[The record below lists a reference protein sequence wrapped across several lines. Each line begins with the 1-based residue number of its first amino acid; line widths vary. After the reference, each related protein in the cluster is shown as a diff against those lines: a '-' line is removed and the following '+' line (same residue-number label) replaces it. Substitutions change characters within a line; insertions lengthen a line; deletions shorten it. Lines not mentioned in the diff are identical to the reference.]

1 MTAMKTIDDWR
12 IEPFSM
18 QLSLS
23 DLERLRWIRTKSRL
37 VSSAEV
43 FREALKVYE
52 VHLKQ
57 KES

>member
-1 MTAMKTIDDWR
+1 MKTIDDR
-12 IEPFSM
+12 RTEPFSM
-18 QLSLS
+18 RLSLS
-23 DLERLRWIRTKSRL
+23 DLERLRWVRTKSRL

-52 VHLKQ
+52 TYLKQ